1 MKKLKLLLLL
11 PMVFVHTACASN
23 QAAQDYYAAVKA
35 SQDAQTMIAAARYQA
50 LAQMAQSGDP
60 GAATAATMAI
70 ALSQT
75 PTITPQYIESGA
87 LKWAQVLTPAVTT
100 VGMGALSAWTS
111 VNASNNSKDVQLA
124 SFQTN
129 EAIQLGQQNMVANLG
144 GQWAGAAAAGGQASA
159 EIALAGFNAL
169 NTAGGQTADVAVA
182 GFSANTDIATAGFSA
197 NTNIAGL
204 GFATADSIAT
214 TGFDTVNDVAA
225 TGVSGIVLTAANGLT
240 TANNI
245 ATTGF
250 DTVNDVASTGMTNM
264 TTIAQWGMEGM
275 FAINQDTNAT
285 MAGIIAD
292 NNATSLANN
301 TLTNTNYAQIL
312 ADMNATIQQL
322 GADLADP
329 ITCSPNADGLF
340 VCQ

>member
-1 MKKLKLLLLL
+1 MKLKLLLLL
-11 PMVFVHTACASN
+11 PLVFVQTACASN

-111 VNASNNSKDVQLA
+111 VNASNNSKDVQMA

-129 EAIQLGQQNMVANLG
+129 EAIQLGQQSMVANLG

-182 GFSANTDIATAGFSA
+182 GFGANTD
-197 NTNIAGL
+197 IAGL
-204 GFATADSIAT
+204 GFAAADSIAT
-214 TGFDTVNDVAA
+214 AGM
-225 TGVSGIVLTAANGLT
+225 SGIVLTAANGFT
-240 TANNI
+240 TVDSV
-245 ATTGF
+245 AT
-250 DTVNDVASTGMTNM
+250 TGMTNM
-264 TTIAQWGMEGM
+264 TTIAQSGMEGM
-275 FAINQDTNAT
+275 FNINQDTNAT

-301 TLTNTNYAQIL
+301 TLTSTNYAQVL
-312 ADMNATIQQL
+312 ADLNATIQQL

>member
-1 MKKLKLLLLL
+1 MKLKLLLLL
-11 PMVFVHTACASN
+11 PLVFVQTACASN

-129 EAIQLGQQNMVANLG
+129 EAIQLGQQSMVANLG

-182 GFSANTDIATAGFSA
+182 GFGANTDIATAGFSA

-204 GFATADSIAT
+204 GFAAADSIAT
-214 TGFDTVNDVAA
+214 AGM
-225 TGVSGIVLTAANGLT
+225 SGIVLTAANGFT
-240 TANNI
+240 TVDSV
-245 ATTGF
+245 AT
-250 DTVNDVASTGMTNM
+250 TGMTNM
-264 TTIAQWGMEGM
+264 TTIAQSGMEGM
-275 FAINQDTNAT
+275 FNINQDTNAT

-301 TLTNTNYAQIL
+301 TLTSTNYAQVL
-312 ADMNATIQQL
+312 ADLNATIQQL

>member
-225 TGVSGIVLTAANGLT
+225 TG
-240 TANNI
+240 
-245 ATTGF
+245 
-250 DTVNDVASTGMTNM
+250 MTNM

>member
-1 MKKLKLLLLL
+1 LIILGDIMKKLKLLLLL

-225 TGVSGIVLTAANGLT
+225 TG
-240 TANNI
+240 
-245 ATTGF
+245 
-250 DTVNDVASTGMTNM
+250 MTNM